1 MKQRDRRRFYRVNAW
16 CAWFAVAAGL
26 EVFFASHGALRLL
39 TLVDVAV
46 VYANYRTYK
55 AGKRL
60 WIARRDEAF
69 SVFAEAVAAVPEFAK
84 YEGNVMTLQM
94 NGFTRF
100 LVWHDECWVEKSH
113 V

>member
-1 MKQRDRRRFYRVNAW
+1 MRARDRRRFYRVNAFCVIFSLIFATW
-16 CAWFAVAAGL
+16 MYLDRTWWGIVIDLLIAW
-26 EVFFASHGALRLL
+26 
-39 TLVDVAV
+39 
-46 VYANYRTYK
+46 ANWRTYRQ
-55 AGKRL
+55 GKRL
-60 WIARRDEAF
+60 WTMRRDEAF
-69 SVFAEAVAAVPEFAK
+69 AVFAEAVAAVPEFAK